1 MHGKYISSPGTDFIP
16 HIVSLFFSGSL
27 GPSLISTAEVNPSM
41 IHGALEEEQLIIV
54 TSIILVRQSKI
65 WHGVP
70 VIANFDVGDDM
81 QHFGVNHQRKRAQ
94 DED

>member
-41 IHGALEEEQLIIV
+41 IHGALEEEQLIIA

-70 VIANFDVGDDM
+70 VGDDM